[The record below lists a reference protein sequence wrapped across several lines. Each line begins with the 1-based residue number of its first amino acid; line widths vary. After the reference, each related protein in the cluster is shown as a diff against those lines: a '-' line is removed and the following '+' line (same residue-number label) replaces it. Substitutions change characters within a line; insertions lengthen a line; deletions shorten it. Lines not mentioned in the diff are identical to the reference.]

1 MPSTPP
7 STVDSSTPAPVAPT
21 ATPAPSGA
29 EAPAATAAP
38 MGQIPASLYGTYKGT
53 LPCASCPG
61 IDMTVVLNKDNTFTV
76 TTVYQGVKD
85 DDARDTD
92 SGMIVWNKE
101 KSMITLTEKD
111 DDGDGDDDM
120 DDTRRYFVGDGYIQL
135 LGADGKKVTGATEAF
150 YILKKQ

>member
-1 MPSTPP
+1 
-7 STVDSSTPAPVAPT
+7 
-21 ATPAPSGA
+21 
-29 EAPAATAAP
+29 
-38 MGQIPASLYGTYKGT
+38 
-53 LPCASCPG
+53 
-61 IDMTVVLNKDNTFTV
+61 MTVVLNKDNTFTV